1 MKAQEKLF
9 MWYKVK
15 KLYEQDGLNKSQIA
29 REIGIDRATV
39 RRYLSMDEDTFHK
52 WLSKPKHLPPKLA
65 KYYNYVLEELRIRPY
80 LSSAQIEDR
89 LKEHFDDLPA
99 VHSKTV
105 YNFVCMIRKREG
117 IKKPKSETPRD
128 YEKLPEVK
136 YGQQAQVDFGEYAMK
151 DPEGRKNKVY
161 FFVMI
166 LSRSRYKFVHFQNAP
181 FTSATAIHAHKLA
194 FDYFQGMP
202 KEIIYDQDTVFMRD
216 ENLGDFLLT
225 EKFSRFLSSQPFYPV
240 FCRKADP
247 ESKGKVENV
256 VGYVK
261 KNFLRGRN
269 YTGIDTLNQ
278 MVLEWLSRTGNRKVH
293 GTTHKIPTEQWKIEQ
308 QYLIPLTKQ
317 VLPERGDELKTYK
330 LRKDNTVCYRGNF
343 YTVPTGT
350 YINSGSKVLLKA
362 KNGSLTIY
370 NMKKEI
376 IASHTLSCLK
386 GKLIRKNDHL
396 RDKTTNIKEK
406 EKQALNIL
414 GQDNSSKRYL
424 QALKRD
430 KPRYYHDHLR
440 AIINK
445 LKDINKKYIHQAIG
459 ISMERGIYNSNQL
472 EEIALYCQKMDNQE
486 SPQPITKKVKMP
498 DKADINPENT
508 DITKYES
515 IM

>member
-1 MKAQEKLF
+1 MKAKKKLF

-29 REIGIDRATV
+29 REVGIDRATV
-39 RRYLSMDEDTFHK
+39 RKYLLMDEDAFHS

-65 KYYNYVLEELRIRPY
+65 KYYNFVLEELRIRPY

-117 IKKPKSETPRD
+117 IKKPKSEAHRD
-128 YEKLPEVK
+128 YEKQPEVK
-136 YGQQAQVDFGEYAMK
+136 YGYQAQVDFGEYIMK

-161 FFVMI
+161 FFVMV
-166 LSRSRYKFVHFQNAP
+166 LSRSRYKFVHFQNSP

-194 FDYFQGMP
+194 FNYFQGMP
-202 KEIIYDQDTVFMRD
+202 KEIIYDQDRVFMKD

-225 EKFSRFLSSQPFYPV
+225 EKFSRFLSSQPFHPV

-269 YTGIDTLNQ
+269 YIGLDTLNQ

-293 GTTHKIPTEQWKIEQ
+293 GTTYKIPMDQWKIEQ
-308 QYLIPLTKQ
+308 QYLIPLKNQ
-317 VLPERGDELKTYK
+317 YLPERSNELKTYK

-350 YINSGSKVLLKA
+350 YINSGSKVLIKPQ
-362 KNGSLTIY
+362 NGILTIY
-370 NMKKEI
+370 NMQKKV
-376 IASHTLSCLK
+376 IASHGISCLK
-386 GKLIRKNDHL
+386 GKTIRNNDHL
-396 RDKTTNIKEK
+396 RDKTTSIKEK
-406 EKQALNIL
+406 EKQALHIL
-414 GQDNSSKRYL
+414 GQDNSSHRYL

-445 LKDINKKYIHQAIG
+445 LKDINQKYIHQAIS
-459 ISMERGIYNSNQL
+459 ISMEQGIYNSNQL
-472 EEIALYCQKMDNQE
+472 EEIVLYCQKIDKKE
-486 SPQPITKKVKMP
+486 KPGSITEKIKMP
-498 DKADINPENT
+498 DKADIKPENT
-508 DITKYES
+508 DINKYES